1 MSQKPKKIFVCD
13 ACGFESIKWFGK
25 CPGCANWNTFREV
38 STEKEP
44 LLESGSETGWIA
56 VSQIPTDRCK
66 RISSG
71 YHWVDRILGGGIVPG
86 SVILVGGDPGVGKST
101 LMTQI
106 ALSTGLSFYLSGE
119 ESMDQIRMRA
129 SRVTSKDPSGMF
141 LFSTSHLEQGLE
153 SILRSTDQIT
163 SNPWFVIIDSIQ
175 TMRVHSAPGLPGGVV
190 QLRESV
196 GIATSFAKKHQ
207 IPIFLVAH
215 ITKTGQIAGPKM
227 VEHLVDVVLYFEGES
242 STDLRILRSM
252 KNRFG
257 PTNEIGVFEMR
268 ETGLQEVIDP
278 SERFYDSNSVYP
290 GNTIVVAL
298 EGTTPLVVELQSL
311 VTQSPYS
318 VPKRVSKGIDMERL
332 SLMCAV
338 LSKRLNIPVDRN
350 DVYVNLLG
358 GLRIDDPAI
367 ELGLAVSIYS
377 SFVDQSLP
385 NLVAFFGEVGLDG
398 KIRRVANPIKR
409 IRELERLQFLKVYT
423 PVLSKDQIQSLRET
437 KLEIIQKD
445 HLVDVLTE
453 LMNQEPTRT

>member
-1 MSQKPKKIFVCD
+1 
-13 ACGFESIKWFGK
+13 
-25 CPGCANWNTFREV
+25 
-38 STEKEP
+38 
-44 LLESGSETGWIA
+44 
-56 VSQIPTDRCK
+56 
-66 RISSG
+66 
-71 YHWVDRILGGGIVPG
+71 
-86 SVILVGGDPGVGKST
+86 LVGGDPGVGKST